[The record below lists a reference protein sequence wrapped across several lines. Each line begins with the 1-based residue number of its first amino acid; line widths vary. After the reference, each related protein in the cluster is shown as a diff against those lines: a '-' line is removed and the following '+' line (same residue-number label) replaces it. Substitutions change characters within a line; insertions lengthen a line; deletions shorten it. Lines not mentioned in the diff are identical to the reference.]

1 MVAMA
6 GVIATGV
13 TVAGAIEAGAITDG
27 VITGVTAVDSGIT
40 VITAAIITANGGMAK
55 RPFPLNKRGFE
66 RPEARAF
73 RAAFIG
79 PAGRALVAT

>member
-40 VITAAIITANGGMAK
+40 VIATAIITANG
-55 RPFPLNKRGFE
+55 
-66 RPEARAF
+66 
-73 RAAFIG
+73 
-79 PAGRALVAT
+79 